1 MYHDNNIFSAINDTS
16 DRNYKL
22 YVQVYA
28 FIIVYC
34 YSYVFYQRID
44 NLCTND
50 WACPKNTKISCFLNR
65 VISDHLN

>member
-34 YSYVFYQRID
+34 YSYVCYQRID
-44 NLCTND
+44 ND
-50 WACPKNTKISCFLNR
+50 WACPKNTKISCFLKR